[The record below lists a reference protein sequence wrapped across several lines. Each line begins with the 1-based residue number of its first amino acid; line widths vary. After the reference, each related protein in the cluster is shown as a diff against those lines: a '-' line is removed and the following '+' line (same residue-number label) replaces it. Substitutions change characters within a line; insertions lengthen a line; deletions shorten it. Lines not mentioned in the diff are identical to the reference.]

1 MHPPNGSDNLARL
14 KMYFG
19 EATGLLVLVEPH
31 IEQHR
36 FRFYFGEGDQTTPP
50 NSWKHILELSS
61 EEIVSSADDCIQRLE
76 SADWQRHLQANL
88 GKIFL
93 FADSKLLIVGDCP

>member
-76 SADWQRHLQANL
+76 SADYGNDTYRPILARYFFSQIA
-88 GKIFL
+88 
-93 FADSKLLIVGDCP
+93 SC